1 MLFRDYELYEA
12 FYFTGTQ
19 ATRTYILSDRSA
31 VFNDSYSL
39 YVGSPF
45 SFGYS
50 MRMGNVVAADNTLTA
65 YFTILCHR

>member
-1 MLFRDYELYEA
+1 MLFCDYELYEA
-12 FYFTGTQ
+12 FNFTGTQ
-19 ATRTYILSDRSA
+19 ATRTYILSDGSA
-31 VFNDSYSL
+31 VFYDSYSL

-50 MRMGNVVAADNTLTA
+50 MRMGYVVAADNTLTA